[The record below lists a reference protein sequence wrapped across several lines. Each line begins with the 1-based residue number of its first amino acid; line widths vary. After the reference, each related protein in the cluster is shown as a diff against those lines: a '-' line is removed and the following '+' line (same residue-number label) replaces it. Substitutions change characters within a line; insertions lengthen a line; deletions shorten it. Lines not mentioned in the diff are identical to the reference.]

1 MTTFE
6 IIKKLCSDRGM
17 TISQLTSELNM
28 GENSIYRWKTQK
40 PALEKLQQVADYF
53 NVSIDYLLGREKET
67 GELEAFFRLNT
78 QDLNEEEKEQ
88 LQEELEEYML
98 FIKNKIKK
106 RKDDLNG

>member
-1 MTTFE
+1 MTLVE
-6 IIKKLCSDRGM
+6 RIKKLCNDHKITLAELERKASLSNG
-17 TISQLTSELNM
+17 TIR
-28 GENSIYRWKTQK
+28 RWDEKT
-40 PALEKLQQVADYF
+40 PGIDKLQAVADYF
-53 NVSIDYLLGREKET
+53 NVSTDYLLGREKET